1 MVILFLVSSALCYHA
16 HIPPEAN
23 IFVKFQEL
31 LGSLP
36 EGFDR
41 YFSSRFPKLLIEV
54 YKVMYVHCKDEE
66 AFRKYFIGSSV

>member
-1 MVILFLVSSALCYHA
+1 MVLLPCELSFVFPTPC
-16 HIPPEAN
+16 IPEKLN
-23 IFVKFQEL
+23 VFINFQEL

-54 YKVMYVHCKDEE
+54 YKVMSVYCKDEE
-66 AFRKYFIGSSV
+66 DFRKYFIGMST